1 MHSVIGALGVAIIAF
16 VAMTSDGLFNFA
28 GQLALTNE
36 SRIRRVC
43 LAHASAMVVL
53 LGVSAAVAAFLS
65 PISVRWVG
73 VVALALFGLALHALQ
88 QRGAAREQFA
98 RGVLTTFT
106 MTLVHG
112 AAVLVTWAALLRA
125 NGVAHG
131 AAMAIAFC
139 LLEALFIVLAPA
151 LRRRTR
157 LIAWGRSHAN
167 VLVSIADLVL
177 GVLVL
182 WDCHTF

>member
-16 VAMTSDGLFNFA
+16 VATTTEGLFSFA
-28 GQLALTNE
+28 GQLAITSE
-36 SRIRRVC
+36 SRVRRVC
-43 LAHASAMVVL
+43 FAHASAMVL
-53 LGVSAAVAAFLS
+53 LLAVSAAIAAFLS

-73 VVALALFGLALHALQ
+73 VAALALFGLALHALQ

-98 RGVLTTFT
+98 RGVLTTFA
-106 MTLVHG
+106 MALVHG

-139 LLEALFIVLAPA
+139 LLEAAFLLLAQT
-151 LRRRTR
+151 LRRRAR
-157 LIAWGRSHAN
+157 LIAWGRSHTN
-167 VLVSIADLVL
+167 VLVSIVDLVL